1 MISRSG
7 TQADVVSAL
16 RRLQMRELPDGPE
29 PLEANCELCGTT
41 MPEDHRHLLQTEERR
56 IVCVCEACWA
66 LRSGD
71 AEFRPTGSRFT
82 WLEGFTLPSELWA
95 RFGIPIGL
103 AFFLRGGDGVAAL
116 YPSPAGATESELD
129 MSAWEALVSLN
140 PVLETL
146 ETDGESLIVSRLSD
160 PPQYAI
166 APIDEAYRLVGMI
179 KVNWQG
185 ITGGEAV
192 DQVIA
197 QFFEELKARA

>member
-1 MISRSG
+1 MISRNSN
-7 TQADVVSAL
+7 QADVVSAL
-16 RRLQMRELPDGPE
+16 RRLQMRELPDGPK
-29 PLEANCELCGTT
+29 PLEANCELCGTS